1 MGWEAEVYN
10 LVEVDEVVWPGLVEV
25 KGLLDG
31 PLAEGDVKEVQEK
44 PVLAE
49 E

>member
-1 MGWEAEVYN
+1 M
-10 LVEVDEVVWPGLVEV
+10 WPGLVEM
-25 KGLLDG
+25 KELLDG